1 MPFSFRYIVD
11 DGLLGHNRRLLFQLI
26 GALGAGAV
34 IVALTS
40 FLRDR
45 LYARL
50 TATMLTELRV
60 EMFDHL
66 QLLSM
71 SFFGEQPV
79 GDILARFSTDLAA
92 VESATGAAIAW
103 ALLPGLDVV
112 AGWPCC
118 SCWIGAW
125 R

>member
-1 MPFSFRYIVD
+1 MTVSPQASRRFLRYLKPHLLICAPILASVLLEMAFYSGLPFSFRFIVD
-11 DGLLGHNRRLLFQLI
+11 DGLLAHNRRLLFQLI

-50 TATMLTELRV
+50 TATVLTELRA

-66 QLLSM
+66 Q
-71 SFFGEQPV
+71 
-79 GDILARFSTDLAA
+79 
-92 VESATGAAIAW
+92 
-103 ALLPGLDVV
+103 
-112 AGWPCC
+112 
-118 SCWIGAW
+118 
-125 R
+125 